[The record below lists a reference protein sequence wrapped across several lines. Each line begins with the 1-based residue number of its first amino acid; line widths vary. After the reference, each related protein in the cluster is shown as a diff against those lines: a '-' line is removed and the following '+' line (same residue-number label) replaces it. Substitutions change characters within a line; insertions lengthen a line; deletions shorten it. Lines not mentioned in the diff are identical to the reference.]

1 MSIREVTAS
10 KYLAQSKWYQA
21 PITAHFVRSPS
32 PVLGMASAGCA
43 ALFRQLDCKL
53 LQGVKCP
60 NLLRQEMLQILKRT
74 II

>member
-43 ALFRQLDCKL
+43 APFRQLDCKL
-53 LQGVKCP
+53 L
-60 NLLRQEMLQILKRT
+60 
-74 II
+74 